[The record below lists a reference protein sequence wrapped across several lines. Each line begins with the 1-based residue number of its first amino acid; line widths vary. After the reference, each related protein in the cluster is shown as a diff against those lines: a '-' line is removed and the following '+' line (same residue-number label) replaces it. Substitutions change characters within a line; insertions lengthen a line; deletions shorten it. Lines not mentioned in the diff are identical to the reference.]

1 MSSFYGNGISKK
13 QVENI
18 IDNDESIKNHVIISK
33 TQPSTQK
40 VGDIWLVLTED
51 SDTQESN
58 NNG

>member
-18 IDNDESIKNHVIISK
+18 IDNGSIKNHIIVSK

-51 SDTQESN
+51 SEVEGSEN

>member
-13 QVENI
+13 QIENM
-18 IDNDESIKNHVIISK
+18 IDNESGKNHVIISK

-51 SDTQESN
+51 SETEGSEN

>member
-1 MSSFYGNGISKK
+1 MSSFYGNGISIN

-18 IDNDESIKNHVIISK
+18 IDTLKNHIIVSK
-33 TQPSTQK
+33 TQPTVQK

-51 SDTQESN
+51 SETEDSEN